1 MNEDAMTLD
10 QIIAFHTLM
19 CEAQKI
25 IDSWDAEDDADQ
37 LGDDFEKHDLC
48 KRYRGLDLYKISKH
62 RRSCKWSHREEELYG
77 FISFPLPELQ
87 GWRISWN

>member
-1 MNEDAMTLD
+1 MNEDDMTLD

-37 LGDDFEKHDLC
+37 WGDDLEKYNRQTPSYNDDE
-48 KRYRGLDLYKISKH
+48 R
-62 RRSCKWSHREEELYG
+62 
-77 FISFPLPELQ
+77 
-87 GWRISWN
+87 

>member
-1 MNEDAMTLD
+1 MNEDDMTLD

-37 LGDDFEKHDLC
+37 WGDAIWTRAVIHDFC
-48 KRYRGLDLYKISKH
+48 
-62 RRSCKWSHREEELYG
+62 
-77 FISFPLPELQ
+77 FIS
-87 GWRISWN
+87 RNASTYA

>member
-25 IDSWDAEDDADQ
+25 IDSWDAEEMILKSTTD
-37 LGDDFEKHDLC
+37 KHQVMMMKD
-48 KRYRGLDLYKISKH
+48 KKSPTFAKGI
-62 RRSCKWSHREEELYG
+62 G
-77 FISFPLPELQ
+77 A
-87 GWRISWN
+87 

>member
-1 MNEDAMTLD
+1 MNEDDMTLD

-37 LGDDFEKHDLC
+37 WGVDFEKYNRQTPSYNDDE
-48 KRYRGLDLYKISKH
+48 R
-62 RRSCKWSHREEELYG
+62 
-77 FISFPLPELQ
+77 
-87 GWRISWN
+87 

>member
-1 MNEDAMTLD
+1 MNEDDITLD

-37 LGDDFEKHDLC
+37 LGDDFEKYD
-48 KRYRGLDLYKISKH
+48 RQTPSYDDDER
-62 RRSCKWSHREEELYG
+62 
-77 FISFPLPELQ
+77 
-87 GWRISWN
+87 

>member
-1 MNEDAMTLD
+1 MNEDDMTLD

-37 LGDDFEKHDLC
+37 LGDDFDVDEDAYRKSIERAC
-48 KRYRGLDLYKISKH
+48 KKYDSMSNTDKESYIK
-62 RRSCKWSHREEELYG
+62 
-77 FISFPLPELQ
+77 
-87 GWRISWN
+87 